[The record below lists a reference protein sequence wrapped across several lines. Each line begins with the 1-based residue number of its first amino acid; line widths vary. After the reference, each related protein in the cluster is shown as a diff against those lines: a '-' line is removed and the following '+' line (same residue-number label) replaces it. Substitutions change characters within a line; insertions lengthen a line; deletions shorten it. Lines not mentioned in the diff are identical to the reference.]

1 MPVLPFGMMD
11 KDGAFSPVK
20 VVVEVNV
27 GLHFAEVGQHLIE
40 APLVVT
46 YSGPGVEVLGDATI
60 ESRGVDGAGPS
71 SDLASGH
78 CHGWRQVG
86 GPGNEL
92 PVVGA
97 GQKGYRMAGRSP
109 QGCAGTGVKA
119 KLEFIGQELKFWVIG
134 PGLQEE
140 HGPPGV

>member
-1 MPVLPFGMMD
+1 MPVFPFGMVD

-20 VVVEVNV
+20 VVVEVDV
-27 GLHFAEVGQHLIE
+27 SLDFMEVREHLLK
-40 APLVVT
+40 APLIIAHG
-46 YSGPGVEVLGDATI
+46 GPGVEVLGYPPI

-71 SDLASGH
+71 SDLASGNRH
-78 CHGWRQVG
+78 RWRQVG

-97 GQKGYRMAGRSP
+97 GQKGYWMAGRSP

-119 KLEFIGQELKFWVIG
+119 KLEFIGQALKFWVIG

-140 HGPPGV
+140 HGPSGV